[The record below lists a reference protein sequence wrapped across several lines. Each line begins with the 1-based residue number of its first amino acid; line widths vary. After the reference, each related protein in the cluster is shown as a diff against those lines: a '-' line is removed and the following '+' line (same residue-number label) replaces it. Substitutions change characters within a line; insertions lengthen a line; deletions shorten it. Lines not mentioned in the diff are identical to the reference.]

1 MKKKRPRNRI
11 KERTQRKRPNLDLHP
26 QTKRAIWAVVLFAL
40 DCIVILSFWGK
51 AGLVGDYFRR
61 ASFHFFGKG
70 AFLLPV
76 LLAASA
82 FIFYGSSRKNVYG
95 TTALG
100 VGLFLGGFL
109 GILTTISGPDTSWGG
124 VVGKGIATPLE
135 TLLGFWGA
143 LTVLAAVVL
152 IAFLIFLN
160 IPFGRISKRESSPE
174 DALPTF
180 PGEETGRKF
189 DLRAVVRRFRKGQD
203 SKFKIKSLPQEAGSR
218 EAIDE
223 VAASIKKEMKKEEHA
238 APREPIRIPYR
249 RPPLDLLEGD
259 SGQPSSGDIKANANI
274 IKRTLQNFGIEVEMG
289 EVNIGPT
296 VTQYTLKP
304 AEGIKLS
311 RITGLSND
319 LSLALAAHPLRIE
332 APIPGK
338 SLVGIEI
345 PNKQVQFVRLR
356 SLLSN
361 PNFLKGPSPLTIGV
375 GRDVAGNPVFID
387 IERMPHML
395 IAGSTGS
402 GKTIAL
408 NTLIL
413 SLLMRNSPR
422 ILRFIL
428 IDPKRV
434 EFSVFN
440 DIPHLLT
447 PAITDVQK
455 TINVLRWAVK
465 EMDRR
470 FDMLSAVKARDIGS
484 YNATISKNGKGENEL
499 LPYLVIIVDELA
511 DLMMARGREVEATVV
526 RLAQMARA
534 VGIHL
539 VLATQRPSVEVITG
553 LIKANITSRIAF
565 QVASQVDSRTILD
578 MAGAE
583 KLLGN
588 GDMLYLSAETSKP
601 RRLQGAYVSE
611 HEVKAVSDF
620 IRNTART
627 LPDELG
633 IAANLAGETLGG
645 ESSQF
650 GGQGNFEEEFFG
662 EDPLYEEAHKEV
674 TRARKASASFLQRRL
689 RIGYARAAR
698 LIDILEERGVVGPGE
713 GAKPREVYLEES
725 ESEDENA

>member
-1 MKKKRPRNRI
+1 MPGR
-11 KERTQRKRPNLDLHP
+11 RPNLDLHP

-40 DCIVILSFWGK
+40 DCIVILSFLGK

-61 ASFHFFGKG
+61 ASFHLLGKG

-95 TTALG
+95 TTAFG
-100 VGLFLGGFL
+100 VVLFLGGFL

-124 VVGKGIATPLE
+124 VVGRAIAVPLE
-135 TLLGFWGA
+135 ALLGFWGA

-160 IPFGRISKRESSPE
+160 IPFGRTSKRESSPAA
-174 DALPTF
+174 ALPIF
-180 PGEETGRKF
+180 PGEGSERKF
-189 DLRAVVRRFRKGQD
+189 DLKAVVKRFRKGQD
-203 SKFKIKSLPQEAGSR
+203 SRFKIKTLPQETGSR

-223 VAASIKKEMKKEEHA
+223 VAASIKKEMKKEEQA

-311 RITGLSND
+311 RITALSND
-319 LSLALAAHPLRIE
+319 LSLALAAHPLRLE

-361 PNFLKGPSPLTIGV
+361 ANFLKGPSPLTVGV

-422 ILRFIL
+422 MLRFIL

-470 FDMLSAVKARDIGS
+470 FDMLSALKARDIGS
-484 YNATISKNGKGENEL
+484 YNAAISKNEKEEKEL
-499 LPYLVIIVDELA
+499 LPYLVVIVDELA
-511 DLMMARGREVEATVV
+511 DLMMARGREVEATIV

-611 HEVKAVSDF
+611 REVKAVSDF
-620 IRNTART
+620 IRNTARQ

-633 IAANLAGETLGG
+633 IAANLAGEMLEG
-645 ESSQF
+645 EDSRF
-650 GGQGNFEEEFFG
+650 GEPGDFEEGFFG

-725 ESEDENA
+725 EKEDEGI